1 MVPLHI
7 VPSYHQGDTIFCL
20 NLDNLW
26 CGRIFRDF
34 DFFFDVSKKAAI
46 FDFFRRVWGV
56 EGEGRSGMQILV
68 ADRKIDRL

>member
-1 MVPLHI
+1 MVG
-7 VPSYHQGDTIFCL
+7 Y
-20 NLDNLW
+20 
-26 CGRIFRDF
+26 F

-56 EGEGRSGMQILV
+56 EGQGRSGMQIV